1 MWTPAAMARA
11 KATHGAQGWSW
22 GDMHAL
28 VCCIHFSPA
37 GCWAARLT
45 EHTPARAG
53 GCDCGRARMLAVL
66 TCVAEWEARWV
77 ADVLPCYS
85 LRRPAAQTGQAA

>member
-45 EHTPARAG
+45 EHTPARA
-53 GCDCGRARMLAVL
+53 DAELAAELMLCSLCIGVAKGSWCMSLYLEVL
-66 TCVAEWEARWV
+66 HVI
-77 ADVLPCYS
+77 S
-85 LRRPAAQTGQAA
+85 